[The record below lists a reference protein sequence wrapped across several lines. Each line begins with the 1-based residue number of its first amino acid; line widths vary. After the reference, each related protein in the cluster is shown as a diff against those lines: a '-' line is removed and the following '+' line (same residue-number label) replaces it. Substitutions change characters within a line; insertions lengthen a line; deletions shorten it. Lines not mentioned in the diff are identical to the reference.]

1 MRCWARFVSLCRIYF
16 ICKKVAIDFC
26 CFFLSY
32 WRYCSQ
38 WNYEIKN
45 IGYHAQ
51 IRENAHFFRCRASP
65 ERNLSCYTC
74 TTARLSALRENC
86 VQCNTEESPYCLNPS
101 VSWTFEFRIKIRKMT
116 TPHNEPL
123 GRLWYHRSQ
132 TGSRS
137 NFSSHQV
144 DIVFVFSDT
153 HKA

>member
-1 MRCWARFVSLCRIYF
+1 MLCMYNRSFERATRKSCVMQYWGITL
-16 ICKKVAIDFC
+16 
-26 CFFLSY
+26 LS
-32 WRYCSQ
+32 
-38 WNYEIKN
+38 KHV
-45 IGYHAQ
+45 GK
-51 IRENAHFFRCRASP
+51 
-65 ERNLSCYTC
+65 
-74 TTARLSALRENC
+74 
-86 VQCNTEESPYCLNPS
+86 LN
-101 VSWTFEFRIKIRKMT
+101 VRIKIKKVT